1 MLMAATSAASPTT
14 PVLPLA
20 APSAATPVTTGV
32 AVPGIATSAPSPLPG
47 PLPGLGQTALS
58 LMVVL
63 GLIFALAWLLKRVQG
78 VRIGGGA
85 SLRINAGLQVG
96 PKEKVLIIEAAGRH
110 LLIGVTAGSINTLHV
125 FDQAPVAPPSDGD
138 GKPTQ
143 APVQPPMGAAFA
155 DALKRALG
163 QESKS

>member
-1 MLMAATSAASPTT
+1 MLMAAAPAVSPTAA
-14 PVLPLA
+14 VLPLTSPPA
-20 APSAATPVTTGV
+20 APVTASV
-32 AVPGIATSAPSPLPG
+32 AVPAGAATAPSPLPG

-58 LMVVL
+58 LMLVL

-78 VRIGGGA
+78 VRVGGPA

-96 PKEKVLIIEAAGRH
+96 PKEKVLIIEAGGQH

-125 FDQAPVAPPSDGD
+125 FDQAPVAPANDGA

-143 APVQPPMGAAFA
+143 PPVQPPMGAAFA
-155 DALKRALG
+155 EALKRALG

>member
-1 MLMAATSAASPTT
+1 MLMAAAPAVSPTAAVLPPASP
-14 PVLPLA
+14 P
-20 APSAATPVTTGV
+20 AATPVTASVAATTG
-32 AVPGIATSAPSPLPG
+32 AATAPAPLPG

-58 LMVVL
+58 LMLVL

-78 VRIGGGA
+78 VRVGGPA

-96 PKEKVLIIEAAGRH
+96 PKEKVLIIEAGGQH

-125 FDQAPVAPPSDGD
+125 FAEAPVAPANDGD

-143 APVQPPMGAAFA
+143 PPLGAAFA